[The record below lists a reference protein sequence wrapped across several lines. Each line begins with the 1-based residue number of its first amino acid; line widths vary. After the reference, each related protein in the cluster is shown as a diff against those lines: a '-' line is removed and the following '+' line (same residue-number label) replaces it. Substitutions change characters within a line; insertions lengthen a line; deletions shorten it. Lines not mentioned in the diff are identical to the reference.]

1 VLLFPS
7 AGFVA
12 VESTPLRRV
21 VTGAL
26 FGLMTVWMVYPTV
39 HRATKEAVNTQEH
52 TRCVPFQP
60 E

>member
-39 HRATKEAVNTQEH
+39 HRAIREAVNTQED
-52 TRCVPFQP
+52 TQRVP
-60 E
+60 